1 MSIKDPQKNVQLHHH
16 HPEKNSFRNKIGE
29 KGTSAEM
36 FNEAGDVGE
45 NTPPRLGNSEE
56 NPDTFQLLRFH
67 SLKGHF

>member
-1 MSIKDPQKNVQLHHH
+1 M
-16 HPEKNSFRNKIGE
+16 RE

-36 FNEAGDVGE
+36 FNEARDVGE